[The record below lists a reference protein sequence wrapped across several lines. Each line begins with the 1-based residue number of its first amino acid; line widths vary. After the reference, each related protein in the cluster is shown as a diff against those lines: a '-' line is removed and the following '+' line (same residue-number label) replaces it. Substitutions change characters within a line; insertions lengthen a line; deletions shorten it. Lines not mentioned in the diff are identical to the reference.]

1 MPAEPAPD
9 DLRPSPDSLLKAA
22 ARAERGQLKLFL
34 GAAPG
39 VGKTCEMLR
48 EAHAKARE
56 GLDVVV
62 GVVEHH
68 NRADTK
74 ALIEGLEVLPRREIA
89 YRGQTLTE
97 MDLDAI
103 LKRRPALVLVDELA
117 HTNAEGARH
126 PKRWMDVADL
136 LVAGIDVYAT
146 MNVQHLES
154 ANDVVARITG
164 VVVRET
170 VPDSVL
176 DLAGEIEIVDIT
188 PDELRQRLKDGKIY
202 PPEVA
207 SRALSGF
214 FTPGNLT
221 ALRELALRRTAERVD
236 EAMRAHRE
244 EHGIRETWDAS
255 ERILACIDGGPSAQT
270 VVRRAKRLADR
281 LRAPWLVVHVARGE
295 AADDPARAAVL
306 DAFRLADEL
315 GAETR
320 MLSGDDAAGEVLALA
335 RDRNVSHLVV
345 GAAARPWLV
354 ELVHGSMIRRL
365 VREAGDIAVVVCPQ
379 EAGTRDR
386 PVIPSPWRAAGWSGL
401 GPAEGY
407 LASGVMVAVAAALAT
422 LLDRSI
428 GLPNASLI
436 FVVPIIL
443 AAIRF
448 GAATAV
454 FAALVSMLAYNFF
467 LTEPYFTFQIAD
479 PRNVFAV
486 TFFLAV
492 ALITS
497 GVAAQAR
504 ARLLLA
510 RRQERQAS
518 DLQDFAARLVIADGV
533 ADVGQA
539 AAEAIAAQLR
549 GSAVVL
555 APSGAGLA
563 EIGEAPEPVL
573 LAPGEEAAA
582 RWTFDQ
588 GTATGRGADT
598 LPGGRWLFVP
608 VPGESGRAAVIGVNL
623 QRDEARLDPEA
634 RRLLELIAAQT
645 GVALERATYAHR
657 AEAARIEA
665 ESERLKG
672 TLLSSVSHDLRTP
685 LATVSTALQS
695 LRLFPDGHSPQAR
708 NELLALAESETARLA
723 GFVEHLLD
731 MVRIDAGAVTPRRE
745 AVEPADLVAAALARA
760 GPALTGH
767 VLDVD
772 VSPALPQVV
781 VDYQLTLAALSNVLE
796 NAGKHG
802 GEAGQIGVRARRRGD
817 RLALEVS
824 DTGPG
829 IPDSLLPHLFDK
841 FARGTEG
848 DGRTPGTGLGLA
860 IARGF
865 LLAQGAGITATNR
878 SDQRGALFTLDLP
891 LAGDAAR

>member
-1 MPAEPAPD
+1 MASTPPED
-9 DLRPSPDSLLKAA
+9 TRPSPDSLLKAA
-22 ARAERGQLKLFL
+22 AREGRGRLKLFL

-48 EAHAKARE
+48 EAHAKMRE

-68 NRADTK
+68 NREDTRV
-74 ALIEGLEVLPRREIA
+74 LIDGLEVLPRREIA

-117 HTNAEGARH
+117 HTNGEGARH

-136 LVAGIDVYAT
+136 LEAGIDVYST

-154 ANDVVARITG
+154 ANEVVARITG
-164 VVVRET
+164 VIVRET

-176 DLAGEIEIVDIT
+176 DLATDIEIVDIT
-188 PDELRQRLKDGKIY
+188 PDELRQRLADGKIY
-202 PPEVA
+202 PADVA
-207 SRALSGF
+207 TRALSNF

-236 EAMRAHRE
+236 DAMRAHRE
-244 EHGIRETWDAS
+244 EHGIRETWEAS
-255 ERILACIDGGPSAQT
+255 ERILACIDGGPSGAT

-281 LRAPWLVVHVARGE
+281 LRAPWSVVHVARGE
-295 AADDPARAAVL
+295 AAANPARAAVL
-306 DAFRLADEL
+306 DAFRLAEEL

-320 MLSGDDAAGEVLALA
+320 MLSGDDPAGEVLAYA

-365 VREAGDIAVVVCPQ
+365 VREAGDIALVVCPQ
-379 EAGTRDR
+379 EA
-386 PVIPSPWRAAGWSGL
+386 AAGARRANSLRAPGWGS
-401 GPAEGY
+401 PEGY
-407 LASGVMVAVAAALAT
+407 LAAGVMVAMAAAIAT
-422 LLDRSI
+422 ALDRWI

-443 AAIRF
+443 AAIQF

-454 FAALVSMLAYNFF
+454 FAAIVSMLAYNFF

-504 ARLLLA
+504 ARLMLA

-518 DLQDFAARLVIADGV
+518 DLRDFSSRLVTADGIN
-533 ADVGQA
+533 DVGQA
-539 AAEAIAAQLR
+539 TAETVASQLK
-549 GSAVVL
+549 GSAIVL
-555 APSGAGLA
+555 TASGSGLV
-563 EIGEAPEPVL
+563 EIGEAPEPVM
-573 LAPGEEAAA
+573 LAPNEEAAA

-608 VPGESGRAAVIGVNL
+608 VPGETGRAGVIGVNL
-623 QRDEARLDPEA
+623 RDADDRLDPEA
-634 RRLLELIAAQT
+634 RRLLDLIAAQT
-645 GVALERATYAHR
+645 GVALERATYATR

-695 LRLFPDGHSPQAR
+695 LRLFPDSHSPQAR
-708 NELLALAESETARLA
+708 QELLDLAEAETTRLA

-731 MVRIDAGAVTPRRE
+731 MVRIDAGAVTPRSE
-745 AVEPADLVAAALARA
+745 PVEPADIVAAALGRA
-760 GPALTGH
+760 APALAGAT
-767 VLDVD
+767 VTTD
-772 VSPALPQVV
+772 VSGALPRVL
-781 VDYQLTLAALSNVLE
+781 VDYQLTVAALANVLD

-802 GEAGQIGVRARRRGD
+802 SGSGAAVTVRARRRGE
-817 RLALEVS
+817 RLVIEVI
-824 DTGPG
+824 DNGPG
-829 IPDSLLPHLFDK
+829 IAPALLGHLFEK
-841 FARGTEG
+841 FARGADG
-848 DGRTPGTGLGLA
+848 DGRAPGTGLGLA

-865 LLAQGAGITATNR
+865 LQAQGASIAAANR
-878 SDQRGALFTLDLP
+878 TDGPGAVLTLDLP
-891 LAGDAAR
+891 LADGR

>member
-1 MPAEPAPD
+1 MASAPPD
-9 DLRPSPDSLLKAA
+9 DTRPSPDSLLKAA
-22 ARAERGQLKLFL
+22 AREGRGRLKLFL

-68 NRADTK
+68 SRADTA
-74 ALIEGLEVLPRREIA
+74 ALIDGLEVLPRRELA

-103 LKRRPALVLVDELA
+103 LKRRPGLVLVDELA
-117 HTNAEGARH
+117 HSNAEGARH

-136 LVAGIDVYAT
+136 LDAGIDVYST

-154 ANDVVARITG
+154 ANEVVARITG
-164 VVVRET
+164 VIVRET

-176 DLAGEIEIVDIT
+176 DLATDIEIVDIT
-188 PDELRQRLKDGKIY
+188 PDELRQRLADGKIY
-202 PPEVA
+202 PADVA
-207 SRALSGF
+207 SRALSNF

-236 EAMRAHRE
+236 DVLRAHRE

-255 ERILACIDGGPSAQT
+255 ERILACIDGGPSGQT

-281 LRAPWLVVHVARGE
+281 LRAPWSVVHVARGE
-295 AADDPARAAVL
+295 AAAAPARAAVL
-306 DAFRLADEL
+306 DAFRLAEEL
-315 GAETR
+315 GAETL
-320 MLSGDDAAGEVLALA
+320 MLSGDDPAGDVLAYA

-365 VREAGDIAVVVCPQ
+365 VLEAGDIALVVCPQ
-379 EAGTRDR
+379 DAEARRSRVGTLAT
-386 PVIPSPWRAAGWSGL
+386 PTFGSP
-401 GPAEGY
+401 EGY
-407 LASGVMVAVAAALAT
+407 IASAVMVAMGAALAT
-422 LLDRSI
+422 ALDRAF

-443 AAIRF
+443 AAIQF

-454 FAALVSMLAYNFF
+454 FAAIASMLAYNFF

-518 DLQDFAARLVIADGV
+518 DLQDFAARLVSADSV
-533 ADVGQA
+533 ADVGQS
-539 AAEAIAAQLR
+539 AAETVAAQLKCA
-549 GSAVVL
+549 AVVL
-555 APSGAGLA
+555 APSGDALTD
-563 EIGEAPEPVL
+563 IGEAPEPIL
-573 LAPGEEAAA
+573 LAPNEEAAA

-608 VPGESGRAAVIGVNL
+608 VPGEAGRAGVIGVNL
-623 QRDEARLDPEA
+623 RRDEDRLDPEA
-634 RRLLELIAAQT
+634 RRLLDLIAAQT
-645 GVALERATYAHR
+645 GVALERATYATR

-695 LRLFPDGHSPQAR
+695 LRLFPHGHDAAAR
-708 NELLALAESETARLA
+708 DELLALAETETQRLA

-731 MVRIDAGAVTPRRE
+731 MVRIDAGAVTPRLE
-745 AVEPADLVAAALARA
+745 PVEPADLVAAALARA
-760 GPALTGH
+760 SSALAGREVT
-767 VLDVD
+767 VD
-772 VSPALPQVV
+772 VSPALPQVRI
-781 VDYQLTLAALSNVLE
+781 DYQLTLAALVNVLE

-802 GEAGQIGVRARRRGD
+802 GASVSVRARRRGD
-817 RLALEVS
+817 RLALEVA

-829 IPDSLLPHLFDK
+829 IPETLLPNLFDK
-841 FARGTEG
+841 FARGAST

-865 LLAQGAGITATNR
+865 LLAQGAAITAMNR
-878 SDQRGALFTLDLP
+878 PDGPGALFTLDLP
-891 LAGDAAR
+891 LVTVGPP